1 MSPTTMIQQSVF
13 STKSLLPP
21 PPLKDFGENVTVFKQ
36 NNPGQY
42 IKVSKYG
49 TKKERKDVIYI
60 I

>member
-49 TKKERKDVIYI
+49 TKKKEKM
-60 I
+60 